1 MPTPSARHGAGE
13 GWRAP
18 ADGGR
23 PPPPS
28 PPLAGGAGW
37 GYQRRP
43 LAQPNL
49 PTISAPL
56 SARRLVLERCREL
69 VTDRVAITRRP
80 RMLTPRSALLELI
93 DLARRWPMADTP
105 TTKRRRASD
114 PQAAMIAAVAAETAR
129 TLNKDAVLRTVDSP
143 LPKLLDDVLER
154 WAELPP
160 DRKPGD
166 VAKLESAAD
175 LLEHTYAD
183 DITKSLQTLA
193 RETPSRLF
201 ALSTVCV
208 TAVSELRARG
218 WSDAGLRAWFEQFDE
233 SNALDELPR
242 LLDKKPREL
251 TCFVPVSGWKDAKF
265 AGGGMTLRETIDQ
278 RLVAKDLPSGPYL
291 AVTLRAHDEADAAE
305 RAFAKA
311 RRVLDAVA
319 LVQPEL
325 AESWTAPVVGVQNGS
340 QVEAHHTG
348 RWRGSVELLPATVD
362 QLAANEA
369 LGEACRYRVQ
379 AMQLRDPITRLSL
392 LWLGLERM
400 VTGATDFSGPIEAL
414 RHLVPRAM
422 ALQKVR
428 AELGALAQA
437 FVGAELA
444 DEARSH
450 LPEEGD
456 AAAWLAWMQRA
467 QRDEVQALAAAVGKT
482 DLRLALWLEQVSAQM
497 RGPNAQRLSQ
507 FFDATRQRIEW
518 QVLRL
523 NRAHEGHGVATWPL
537 AWVHDLS
544 LHVHHYLTAMLV
556 TVMSSG
562 RRGSPAEIL
571 GRRAAQYDLF
581 VGLLERGDKRAQRA
595 EALLDPTSLVGK
607 RQSG

>member
-1 MPTPSARHGAGE
+1 M
-13 GWRAP
+13 
-18 ADGGR
+18 
-23 PPPPS
+23 
-28 PPLAGGAGW
+28 
-37 GYQRRP
+37 
-43 LAQPNL
+43 
-49 PTISAPL
+49 
-56 SARRLVLERCREL
+56 LERCREL

-129 TLNKDAVLRTVDSP
+129 TLSKDAVLRTVDSS
-143 LPKLLDDVLER
+143 LPKLLEELLGR
-154 WAELPP
+154 WSDLPP

-183 DITKSLQTLA
+183 DITKSLEVLA

-218 WSDAGLRAWFEQFDE
+218 WSDAGLRAWFGQFDE
-233 SNALDELPR
+233 TNALDELPR
-242 LLDKKPREL
+242 LLEKRPREL
-251 TCFVPVSGWKDAKF
+251 TCFVPVSGWKNAPATF
-265 AGGGMTLRETIDQ
+265 ASGGMTLCERIDK
-278 RLVAKDLPSGPYL
+278 RLVAKDLPGGPYL
-291 AVTLRAHDEADAAE
+291 TVTLRAHDEADAAE
-305 RAFAKA
+305 RAFARA

-325 AESWTAPVVGVQNGS
+325 AESWTAPVVGVQSGS
-340 QVEAHHTG
+340 QVEAHHVG
-348 RWRGSVELLPATVD
+348 RWRGSVEPLPASVD
-362 QLAANEA
+362 QLAANES

-392 LWLGLERM
+392 LWLGLERL
-400 VTGATDFSGPIEAL
+400 VTAASDFSGPVAAL

-437 FVGAELA
+437 FTKAELV
-444 DEARSH
+444 DEARAP
-450 LPEEGD
+450 LPEGGD

-467 QRDEVQALAAAVGKT
+467 PRDEVQALAAAVGKT

-507 FFDATRQRIEW
+507 FFEATRQRIEW

-523 NRAHEGHGVATWPL
+523 NRAHEGHGVASWPL

-556 TVMSSG
+556 TVMSAG
-562 RRGSPAEIL
+562 RRGTPAEIL
-571 GRRAAQYDLF
+571 GRRAAQYDMF
-581 VGLLERGDKRAQRA
+581 VGLLERGDRRAQKA

-607 RQSG
+607 KKG